1 MKPLLGGDFV
11 HKKSLGWRIVYIG
24 SMPCG
29 RRLVCGLKWL
39 WLKTVTFLRCE
50 VKFFTSDDVISN

>member
-1 MKPLLGGDFV
+1 MSWMFWCMKPPLGGDFV

-39 WLKTVTFLRCE
+39 WLKTVTF
-50 VKFFTSDDVISN
+50 FTL